1 MDVLQQQ
8 RLHGTTVSNGSTRP
22 AAESTSR
29 SVGHP
34 AGTGPDNGDVNDPNE
49 GSPDT
54 ALRRDIRQVTSIL
67 GETLARVEGERLLE
81 LVETVRAHAKS
92 DRLEELA
99 EPDLATTTR
108 LALAFTAYFHL
119 ANVTEQV
126 HRSAGIHPGGWVA
139 QALERITDAGVDAET
154 LADELRHVTVRPV
167 FTAHPTEVARRST
180 LDKLRRVAALLDE
193 PDSPRRTR
201 RLAEAIELLWQ
212 TDEIRVEPPEPVD
225 EARNGVYYLEG
236 LASAAVPDVLEMLR
250 DQVADLGVALPVDTR
265 LLRFGSWIGGDRDGN
280 PNVTPATTHE
290 VLTLQAVHGLRLL
303 QSMVDGA
310 RRTLSVSE
318 RVSEVAPGITDRIAT
333 MLPALPEVESRYR
346 RLNAEE
352 PYRLFLTCVHVRLRL
367 TERRVTTGGR
377 HQPGRDYR
385 DDTELLDDL
394 LLLHRSVLEHQG
406 PLVAGGELE
415 RLVRTVAATGLTLAT
430 LDVRE
435 HADKHHHAVGQ
446 LLDRLSGSPGAELD
460 VPYADL
466 DPKARV
472 DVLSRELAGRRP
484 LSTHPLPLD
493 EEGAATAETFA
504 TIRRALDALGP
515 RTIESYIVS
524 MTRGADDVFAAV
536 VLAREAGLVD
546 IPGGLA
552 RIGFVPLLETVDELE
567 RTEQILDDLFA
578 DESYRMLVAARGD
591 AQEVMLGYSDSNK
604 AGGITTSQW
613 QIHQAQRRARD
624 VARRHGVRL
633 TFFHGRGG
641 SVGRGGGPTYDAIM
655 ALPFGTVEGEV
666 KFTEQGV
673 VISDKYALPVL
684 ARNNLELML
693 AATIEASVL
702 HKTERRTPAQA
713 ERWDEAMDLVSD
725 RAHARYLGLVEQ
737 PALTDYF
744 LASTPVDLLGA
755 LHIGSRPARRP
766 DSGGGLEHLRA
777 IPWVF
782 GWTQSR
788 QIVPGWYGVGSG
800 LAAADGDLE
809 VLQEMYR
816 SWPFF
821 RTFLDNVSM
830 TLVKTDLDIAAR
842 YVEELAPAE
851 VHHVLDDLR
860 AEHALTVEQV
870 LAVTGDDALLDRDPV
885 LRTTLE
891 IRDNYLEPLHHLQI
905 QLLARHRRGEDD
917 PELER
922 ALLLTING
930 IAAGMRNT
938 G

>member
-1 MDVLQQQ
+1 M
-8 RLHGTTVSNGSTRP
+8 
-22 AAESTSR
+22 
-29 SVGHP
+29 
-34 AGTGPDNGDVNDPNE
+34 NDQIE
-49 GSPDT
+49 RSPDS
-54 ALRRDIRQVTSIL
+54 ALRQDIRQVTSIL
-67 GETLARVEGERLLE
+67 GETLARVEGEGLLE

-92 DRLEELA
+92 DRLEDL
-99 EPDLATTTR
+99 PDLEVATTTR
-108 LALAFTAYFHL
+108 LARAFTAYFHL

-126 HRSAGIHPGGWVA
+126 HRTVGVPGEAAGPGGPGGWVA
-139 QALERITDAGVDAET
+139 RALQRISDAGVDPET
-154 LADELRHVTVRPV
+154 LAAELRHVTVRPV

-180 LDKLRRVAALLDE
+180 LEKLRQVAALLTE
-193 PDSPRRTR
+193 PESARRTR
-201 RLAEAIELLWQ
+201 RLTESIELLWQ

-236 LASAAVPDVLEMLR
+236 LASAAVPDVLEALR
-250 DQVADLGVALPVDTR
+250 DELTSLGVDLPADAR
-265 LLRFGSWIGGDRDGN
+265 LLRFGTWMGGDRDGN
-280 PNVTPATTHE
+280 PNVTPEITRE

-303 QSMVDGA
+303 QAKVDEV

-318 RVSEVAPGITDRIAT
+318 RVSDVSPEIRARIEELLPG
-333 MLPALPEVESRYR
+333 LPEVEPRYR

-352 PYRLFLTCVHVRLRL
+352 PYRLFLTCMHVRLQL
-367 TERRVTTGGR
+367 TERRVRAGER
-377 HQPGRDYR
+377 HRTGRDYR

-406 PLVAGGELE
+406 AVVAGGELE

-435 HADKHHHAVGQ
+435 HADKHQHAVGQ
-446 LLDRLSGSPGAELD
+446 LLDRLGELD
-460 VPYADL
+460 EPYADL
-466 DPKARV
+466 DPKARL

-484 LSTHPLPLD
+484 LAPQPLPLD
-493 EEGAATAETFA
+493 DDGARTAETFV
-504 TIRRALDALGP
+504 TIGRALDALGP
-515 RTIESYIVS
+515 RTIESYIIS

-546 IPGGLA
+546 LA
-552 RIGFVPLLETVDELE
+552 AGVARVGFVPLLETVDELE
-567 RTEQILDDLFA
+567 RAEQILEDLFG
-578 DESYRMLVAARGD
+578 DPSYRRLLALRGD

-604 AGGITTSQW
+604 AGGIATSQW
-613 QIHQAQRRARD
+613 QIQQAQRRARD

-655 ALPFGTVEGEV
+655 ALPFGTVDGEV
-666 KFTEQGV
+666 KITEQGE
-673 VISDKYALPVL
+673 VISDKYALPAL

-702 HKTERRTPAQA
+702 HKTDRRTPEQA
-713 ERWDEAMDLVSD
+713 ERWDDTMDLVSA
-725 RAHARYLGLVEQ
+725 RAHAAYRALVEQ
-737 PALTDYF
+737 PALPDYF

-766 DSGGGLEHLRA
+766 DAGGGLDNLRA

-800 LAAADGDLE
+800 LAAAGDRLE

-816 SWPFF
+816 TWPFF

-842 YVEELAPAE
+842 YVDALAPAE
-851 VHHVLDDLR
+851 VRPLLDDIR
-860 AEHALTVEQV
+860 AEFDLTVAQV
-870 LAVTGDDALLDRDPV
+870 LAVTGDEALLDRDPV

-905 QLLARHRRGEDD
+905 QLLARYRRGEDD